1 MWYRK
6 RKAIPPDSSDPDEVV
21 FEVFDATDGLGFNL
35 AVADIRRSE
44 SHFHRRMTETY
55 TLVSGVL
62 RVHLDDKVEVLSSPG
77 QSVVIPPNT
86 HHWAESVDG
95 SHARISVFCSPAWTA
110 EDHILSAS
118 GKSVAELTAI

>member
-1 MWYRK
+1 MWYRN
-6 RKAIPPDSSDPDEVV
+6 RKAIPAGSSDPDEVV
-21 FEVFDATDGLGFNL
+21 FEVFDASDGLGFNL

-44 SHFHRRMTETY
+44 KHFHRRMVETY

-62 RVHLDDKVEVLSSPG
+62 RVHVGDKVEVLSSPG

-86 HHWAESVDG
+86 PHWAESANE
-95 SHARISVFCSPAWTA
+95 SPARISVFCSPAWTP

-118 GKSVAELTAI
+118 GKSVAELSQA